1 MFRQNIKFFLLFIT
15 IIALFILFKNGQIFD
30 LGLVFRSVF
39 SPISNTSSL
48 TNMPDDIE
56 EQYKNL
62 LVENN
67 KLKELEQENKD
78 LRKLLELK
86 ENNQYNLAVVNI
98 LTRDNVNRNIL
109 IIDGGRDHG
118 IEAGQAVVISD
129 GIVIGKVIEASL
141 DSSKVRLLT
150 DNLSKLAV
158 KVGGDRTV
166 SGILTGSLGLVMD
179 LSFIPQEQEIKKG
192 DIVVTADVDSKIPSG
207 LVVGQIEEVEFS
219 QEEVFKKASVSP
231 LVNYEILNTLAVI
244 TSLWDTYI
252 LY

>member
-30 LGLVFRSVF
+30 LGIIFRNTF
-39 SPISNTSSL
+39 ASNYQDSSL
-48 TNMPDDIE
+48 LNKPDDIE
-56 EQYKNL
+56 EQYKSL

-67 KLKELEQENKD
+67 RLKELEQENLN

-86 ENNQYNLAVVNI
+86 ENDQYNLAVVNI
-98 LTRDNVNRNIL
+98 LSRDNVNRNIL
-109 IIDGGRDHG
+109 IVDGGRDRG
-118 IEAGQAVVISD
+118 IEVGQAVVISD
-129 GIVIGKVIEASL
+129 GIVIGKVIEVSL

-192 DIVVTADVDSKIPSG
+192 DIVVSADVDPKIPSG

-219 QEEVFKKASVSP
+219 QEEVFKKASVLP
-231 LVNYEILNTLAVI
+231 LVNYEVLNTLAVI
-244 TSLWDTYI
+244 TSV
-252 LY
+252 